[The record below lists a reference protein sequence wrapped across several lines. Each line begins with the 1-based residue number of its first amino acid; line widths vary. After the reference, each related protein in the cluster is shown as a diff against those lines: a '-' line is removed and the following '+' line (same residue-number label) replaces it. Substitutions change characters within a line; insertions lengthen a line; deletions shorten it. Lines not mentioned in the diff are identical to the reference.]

1 MDNNKEIKAQCF
13 PLVARP
19 GGAVRGQEGR
29 PDQLLADAFCP
40 GCCAGP
46 DSEVVE
52 YGKCRLRNCERGN
65 GIQRSKAGWIRVGG
79 SLGQC
84 LPASGLTE
92 GGLSKVGYS
101 PDLSPG

>member
-46 DSEVVE
+46 DSEVE
-52 YGKCRLRNCERGN
+52 
-65 GIQRSKAGWIRVGG
+65 SM
-79 SLGQC
+79 
-84 LPASGLTE
+84 ASGVFETVRGVMGSSGVRR
-92 GGLSKVGYS
+92 GG
-101 PDLSPG
+101 

>member
-1 MDNNKEIKAQCF
+1 MDNDKEIKAQCF

-19 GGAVRGQEGR
+19 GGAVTGQEGR

-40 GCCAGP
+40 ACSAGP

-52 YGKCRLRNCERGN
+52 YGKRRLRNCERGN

-92 GGLSKVGYS
+92 GGPFKGGIFSR
-101 PDLSPG
+101 P